1 MYQGYKI
8 IGLCIS
14 KVHDERNFDF
24 LSALYQS
31 VQKQNYRLFIYQ
43 TCSDLYWHTPNE
55 TGEKSIFDLI
65 HYHIIDALLIFDEAF
80 LDKSVIFQIQQ
91 QAHAH
96 DTPVIMINAAHAPGA
111 NFIFDYQA
119 GFEQLVRHIIND
131 HHVTDLH
138 MIAGKEN
145 EPFSEQ
151 RIASFKK
158 VLAENGIPFQSDM
171 LSYGDY
177 WSGPTQAAME
187 KLISSGHL
195 PDAIICAN
203 DMMAITACAVLQ
215 EHGFSIPDDIIV
227 TGFDGTEEARY
238 CTPPLTTCGCNYLK
252 MTDEI
257 IRLIENEWFD
267 CQYQAEYRIPYEL
280 EISSSCG
287 CKSKNSAILNTAEQ
301 LKRARDRLH
310 KYQDDE
316 RVLYEMSAQLALK
329 NTPADLID
337 ALHKY
342 GFPDTCIALNNN
354 CLEVTSDP
362 KLRDTKYSFDDTM
375 QLLFQ
380 SGNRMTTTFS
390 KDTILPD
397 IDNILSLDHPLIFT
411 ALNYIDVP
419 LGFFCFYFGLNHE
432 IYCRVP
438 QFVTAVNNI
447 IGNYRNIKYQQ
458 YMTQCMERMYQHDA
472 LTGLYN
478 RTGFYKELDALMQK
492 IPANDCQKYLVVSV
506 DLDGLK
512 HINDTYGHAE
522 GDYAITVVANAL
534 HQLSLPGKLCA
545 RFGGDEMILLVQTD
559 DADTAKS
566 VVKAEIE
573 TFLHTA
579 NLHAHKPYRIW
590 ASVGISISDCHSFQF
605 DQALKQSDM
614 ELYREKSLKTDRQ
627 Y

>member
-24 LSALYQS
+24 LSALYHS
-31 VQKQNYRLFIYQ
+31 AQKQNYRLFIYQ

-55 TGEKSIFDLI
+55 SGEKSIFDLI
-65 HYHIIDALLIFDEAF
+65 HYHIIDVLLIFDEAF
-80 LDKSVIFQIQQ
+80 LDKSVISHIQK
-91 QAHAH
+91 QAHMH

-119 GFEQLVRHIIND
+119 GFEQLVRHIVND

-203 DMMAITACAVLQ
+203 DMMAITAYAVLQ

-227 TGFDGTEEARY
+227 TGFDGTKEARY

-287 CKSKNSAILNTAEQ
+287 CKSKNSVILNTAEQ
-301 LKRARDRLH
+301 LKRARDRFH

-329 NTPADLID
+329 NSPEDLID

-342 GFPDTCIALNNN
+342 DFPDTCIVLNNN
-354 CLEVTSDP
+354 CLDVTSDP
-362 KLRDTKYSFDDTM
+362 KLHNTAHSFDDTLL
-375 QLLFQ
+375 LLFQ
-380 SGNRMTTTFS
+380 SDKRITTIFS
-390 KDTILPD
+390 KDAVLPD
-397 IDNILSLDHPLIFT
+397 IDNILLHDNPLIFT

-419 LGFFCFYFGLNHE
+419 LGFFCFYFGINHE
-432 IYCRVP
+432 MYCRIP
-438 QFVTAVNNI
+438 QFSTSVNNI

-458 YMTQCMERMYQHDA
+458 YMTQCMERMYQHDS

-478 RTGFYKELDALMQK
+478 RAGFYKELDALTQD
-492 IPANDCQKYLVVSV
+492 IPSDDSRKCLVASV

-522 GDYAITVVANAL
+522 GDYAITAVANAL
-534 HQLSLPGKLCA
+534 HQVSLPDKLCA
-545 RFGGDEMILLVQTD
+545 RFGGDEMVLFAPV
-559 DADTAKS
+559 ADTAAAAS
-566 VVKAEIE
+566 TIRNEI
-573 TFLHTA
+573 TLFLNDL
-579 NLHAHKPYRIW
+579 NLRSQKPYRIS
-590 ASVGISISDCHSFQF
+590 ASIGIYSSDRSSFHF
-605 DQALKQSDM
+605 DQVLRQSDM
-614 ELYREKSLKTDRQ
+614 DLYQEKSSKANPQ
-627 Y
+627 

>member
-24 LSALYQS
+24 LSALYHS

-55 TGEKSIFDLI
+55 SGEKSIFDLI
-65 HYHIIDALLIFDEAF
+65 HYHIIDVLLIFDEAF
-80 LDKSVIFQIQQ
+80 LDKSVISHIQK
-91 QAHAH
+91 QAHMH

-119 GFEQLVRHIIND
+119 GFEQLVRHIVND

-227 TGFDGTEEARY
+227 TGFDGTKEARY

-257 IRLIENEWFD
+257 IQLIENEWFD

-287 CKSKNSAILNTAEQ
+287 CKSKNSVILNTAEQ
-301 LKRARDRLH
+301 LKRARDRFH

-329 NTPADLID
+329 NSPEDLID

-342 GFPDTCIALNNN
+342 GFPDTCIVLNNN
-354 CLEVTSDP
+354 CLDVTSDP
-362 KLRDTKYSFDDTM
+362 KLHNTAHSFDDTLL
-375 QLLFQ
+375 LLFQ
-380 SGNRMTTTFS
+380 SDKRITTIFS
-390 KDTILPD
+390 KDAVLPD
-397 IDNILSLDHPLIFT
+397 IDNILLHDNPLIFT

-419 LGFFCFYFGLNHE
+419 LGFFCFYFGINHE
-432 IYCRVP
+432 MYCRIP
-438 QFVTAVNNI
+438 QFSTSVNNI

-458 YMTQCMERMYQHDA
+458 YMTQCMERMYQHDS

-478 RTGFYKELDALMQK
+478 RAGFYKELDALTQD
-492 IPANDCQKYLVVSV
+492 IPSDDSRKCLVASV

-522 GDYAITVVANAL
+522 GDYAITAVANAL
-534 HQLSLPGKLCA
+534 HQVSLPDKLCA
-545 RFGGDEMILLVQTD
+545 RFGGDEMVLFAPV
-559 DADTAKS
+559 ADTAAAAS
-566 VVKAEIE
+566 TIRNEI
-573 TFLHTA
+573 TLFLNDL
-579 NLHAHKPYRIW
+579 NLRSQKPYRIS
-590 ASVGISISDCHSFQF
+590 ASIGIYSSDRSSFHF
-605 DQALKQSDM
+605 DQVLQKSDM
-614 ELYREKSLKTDRQ
+614 DLYQEKSSKANPQ
-627 Y
+627 